1 MDVREL
7 SSNYQVRKLTVEDV
21 DLIYGLS
28 IGNPMFYEYC
38 PPYVTKES
46 ITEDMR
52 ALPPGKHLD
61 DKFYVG
67 YFRNNALVAIMD
79 LVLFYPN
86 KNTAWIGLFMMNP
99 QYQGKGYGSKI
110 IEECAAHLKHI
121 GFESVQLA
129 FAKGNPQSEAFWQK
143 NGFEKT
149 GNESKNETYT
159 AVIMQRVL

>member
-7 SSNYQVRKLTVEDV
+7 SSKYQVRKLTVEDV

-61 DKFYVG
+61 DKCYVG

-79 LVLFYPN
+79 LVLSYPN
-86 KNTAWIGLFMMNP
+86 KTTA
-99 QYQGKGYGSKI
+99 
-110 IEECAAHLKHI
+110 
-121 GFESVQLA
+121 
-129 FAKGNPQSEAFWQK
+129 
-143 NGFEKT
+143 
-149 GNESKNETYT
+149 
-159 AVIMQRVL
+159 